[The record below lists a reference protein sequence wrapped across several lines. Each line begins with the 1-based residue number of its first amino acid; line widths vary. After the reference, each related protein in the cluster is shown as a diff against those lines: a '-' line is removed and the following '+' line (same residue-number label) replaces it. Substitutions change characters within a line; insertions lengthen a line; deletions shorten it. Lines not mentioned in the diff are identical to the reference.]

1 MRKST
6 IWSRGPMAS
15 NHVYHAIGLCK
26 ICKRVIY
33 KEDLVDEE
41 TKNNIEDVFGVS
53 EELNNNQKENKQEPE
68 VVTNQNNQLKPPTK
82 KKLEPLWDPR
92 KHFN

>member
-1 MRKST
+1 MRKSM

-41 TKNNIEDVFGVS
+41 LYRCIDSVIKSMSIDLLIAEDKAIKFNKEYLCLKHKGVKELCFG
-53 EELNNNQKENKQEPE
+53 K
-68 VVTNQNNQLKPPTK
+68 
-82 KKLEPLWDPR
+82 
-92 KHFN
+92 